1 MILAASQQP
10 MPDVAISTEPTR
22 QETTVPKT
30 CMLSPAPREH
40 FHFQH
45 KYCQKAKTGT
55 NDEFMCLSAWAI
67 GIIRTAQ
74 KYYNCVYR

>member
-55 NDEFMCLSAWAI
+55 NDEFMTTWLLVCL
-67 GIIRTAQ
+67 G
-74 KYYNCVYR
+74 YRYHTYCTEIL

>member
-30 CMLSPAPREH
+30 CMLSMHISGSARAFPFSTQILPEGENR
-40 FHFQH
+40 
-45 KYCQKAKTGT
+45 
-55 NDEFMCLSAWAI
+55 DE
-67 GIIRTAQ
+67 
-74 KYYNCVYR
+74 